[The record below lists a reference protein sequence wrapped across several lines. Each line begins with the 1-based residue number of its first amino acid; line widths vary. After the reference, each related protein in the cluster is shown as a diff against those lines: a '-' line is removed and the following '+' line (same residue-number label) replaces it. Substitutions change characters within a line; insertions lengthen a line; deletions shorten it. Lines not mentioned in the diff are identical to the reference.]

1 MNLTHNLNPIHIRM
15 PMHTRLP
22 PIIIRRTIPRHTSRV
37 TMIREP
43 EWIRGIQSLE
53 FWFFGL
59 AVALGEEETR
69 TDVYYYGAE
78 GG

>member
-1 MNLTHNLNPIHIRM
+1 
-15 PMHTRLP
+15 
-22 PIIIRRTIPRHTSRV
+22 
-37 TMIREP
+37 MIREP

-69 TDVYYYGAE
+69 TDVYYYRAE